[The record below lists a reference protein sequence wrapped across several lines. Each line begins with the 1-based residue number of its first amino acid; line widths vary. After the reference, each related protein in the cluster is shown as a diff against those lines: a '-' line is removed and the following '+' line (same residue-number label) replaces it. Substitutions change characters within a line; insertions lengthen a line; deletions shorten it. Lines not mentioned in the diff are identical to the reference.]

1 LIWSLALSLT
11 TRAAALPPKKLADT
25 LYLRESNGDH
35 LSETYRYY
43 TEPFSAPAVP
53 AHADSLFRAG
63 KFRAGPWHRTLNL
76 GFGHRRLWLR
86 LAVVNTLPRQARFLW
101 SLYNYT
107 DSATLYYRRAGN
119 EQFVRVAAAS
129 SQVPAAKRQFPSRAL
144 CLPFTL
150 EAGERA
156 ELYLR
161 IDHHAGALYMPTD
174 VTTTEDFLAW
184 ETNYVFFKRWI
195 WLLGFYLGSAVFNL
209 VLFGFLRDRIHLWY
223 VAYVLFTTIF
233 LLMEDGLDAVILSE
247 GPYRLLWRIG
257 QFNLMLL
264 AAVCGLHILQLFLRL
279 RTGWPRLHRFG
290 TVLATVAT
298 LFVVVYALVYP
309 TTIRMGG
316 QTLMLLNA
324 GRELLMVAIF
334 AYGWVT
340 LFTVLRSPRRRLA
353 AYYGLTYLFFF
364 GGFVMFWLNHI
375 GLTTLHLVEPNA
387 LAWGLFLELL
397 ALSMLLTGRFRYT
410 LRQNAQLRIR
420 QLRLRNEMGARL
432 IAAQE
437 EEREHLA
444 RELHDAL
451 GPNLMALHLAWQGP
465 AIREALASSPEASS
479 AAHHTELLL
488 RHLRDEVRT
497 LSHALLPAEPGLGG
511 LSDSINNLGA
521 LLNIYGNPKVRT
533 HCDTG
538 LDSLPHALQ
547 TAAYRIAAELL
558 NNAVRH
564 ARATQVV
571 VQLLRHP
578 GSLEVMVEDD
588 GQGFETAD
596 DNAGIGLRGVRART
610 DYLGGHLHIDSST
623 KGTCI
628 VVSLPC

>member
-1 LIWSLALSLT
+1 VFALH
-11 TRAAALPPKKLADT
+11 A
-25 LYLRESNGDH
+25 G
-35 LSETYRYY
+35 SE
-43 TEPFSAPAVP
+43 
-53 AHADSLFRAG
+53 
-63 KFRAGPWHRTLNL
+63 
-76 GFGHRRLWLR
+76 
-86 LAVVNTLPRQARFLW
+86 Q
-101 SLYNYT
+101 
-107 DSATLYYRRAGN
+107 
-119 EQFVRVAAAS
+119 
-129 SQVPAAKRQFPSRAL
+129 
-144 CLPFTL
+144 
-150 EAGERA
+150 A

-223 VAYVLFTTIF
+223 VAYVLFTTTF
-233 LLMEDGLDAVILSE
+233 LLMEDGLDALILSE

-257 QFNLMLL
+257 QFNFMLL

-279 RTGWPRLHRFG
+279 RTEWPRLHRLG
-290 TVLATVAT
+290 TVLATLST

-309 TTIRMGG
+309 TVTRTGG
-316 QTLMLLNA
+316 QGLMLLNA
-324 GRELLMVAIF
+324 GRELLLVAIF
-334 AYGWVT
+334 AYGWVA
-340 LFTVLRSPRRRLA
+340 LFKVLRSPSRRLA
-353 AYYGLTYLFFF
+353 VYYGLTYLFFF
-364 GGFVMFWLNHI
+364 GGFVMFWFNHV

-397 ALSMLLTGRFRYT
+397 ALSMLLTGRFRHT
-410 LRQNAQLRIR
+410 LRQNARLRIR
-420 QLRLRNEMGARL
+420 QLRLHNEMGARL

-479 AAHHTELLL
+479 AARHTELLL

-521 LLNIYGNPKVRT
+521 LLNIYGNPAVRT
-533 HCDTG
+533 HCDSG
-538 LDSLPHALQ
+538 LDSLPQPLQ

-564 ARATQVV
+564 ARATQIV

-578 GSLEVMVEDD
+578 DTLEIMVKDN
-588 GQGFETAD
+588 GQGFETS
-596 DNAGIGLRGVRART
+596 DNSTGIGLRGVRART
-610 DYLGGHLHIDSST
+610 DYLGGRIQIDSST
-623 KGTCI
+623 NGTCI
-628 VVSLPC
+628 VVWLPC